1 VSRPLVL
8 NTRPT
13 EQASELSDLLR
24 AASIEVAEAPAIA
37 IVPSWDA
44 PALEQARAHLRDG
57 FFAWVVLA
65 SQNAGRGLEDELR
78 AHADRVL
85 CGAATAA
92 ALGLDYASVLDRF
105 SAAAAL
111 KVLRPLVTS
120 GQRVLVPR
128 AAEGRE
134 ELVDGLREMGVEV
147 VAPIAYVTASSGA
160 AAERLRQ
167 GDVDV
172 LTLCSPSAVK
182 SVFTAV
188 PHEMLVAC
196 LGATTADAARAHGVR
211 VDRVAD
217 RPTMP
222 ALVAAVESAL
232 GARV

>member
-1 VSRPLVL
+1 VL
-8 NTRPT
+8 NTRPA

-24 AASIEVAEAPAIA
+24 AASFDVVEAPAIA
-37 IVPSWDA
+37 IVPAWDA
-44 PALEQARAHLRDG
+44 SALDQARSHLRG
-57 FFAWVVLA
+57 GLFAWVVLA

-78 AHADRVL
+78 AQADRVL

-92 ALGLDYASVLDRF
+92 ALGLELARVLDRF

-147 VAPIAYVTASSGA
+147 DAPIAYRTVSSGA
-160 AAERLRQ
+160 AAERLRL

-182 SVFTAV
+182 SIFTATAA
-188 PHEMLVAC
+188 PREMLVAC

-222 ALVAAVESAL
+222 ALVAAVGSAL

>member
-1 VSRPLVL
+1 VSSPRVL
-8 NTRPT
+8 NTRPV

-24 AASIEVAEAPAIA
+24 AAGFDVVEAPAIA
-37 IVPSWDA
+37 IVPVWDVTS
-44 PALEQARAHLRDG
+44 LEQARSQLRG
-57 FFAWVVLA
+57 GAFAWVVLA

-78 AHADRVL
+78 AQADRVV

-92 ALGLDYASVLDRF
+92 ALGLDHARVLDHF

-111 KVLRPLVTS
+111 KVLRRLVAS
-120 GQRVLVPR
+120 RQRVLVPR

-134 ELVDGLREMGVEV
+134 ELVDGLREIDVEV
-147 VAPIAYVTASSGA
+147 AAPIAYRTVSSDA

-172 LTLCSPSAVK
+172 LTLCSPSAVN
-182 SVFTAV
+182 SVPALR
-188 PHEMLVAC
+188 HEIVVVC

-222 ALVAAVESAL
+222 ALVAAVDRAL